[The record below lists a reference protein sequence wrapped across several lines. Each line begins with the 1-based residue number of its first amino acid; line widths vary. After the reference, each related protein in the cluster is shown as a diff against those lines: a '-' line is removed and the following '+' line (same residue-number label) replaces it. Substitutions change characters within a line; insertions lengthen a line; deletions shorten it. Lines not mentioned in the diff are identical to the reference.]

1 MCTAF
6 RTLEAYSPEARS
18 NFGPMQRMDAAVK
31 KMIPKLSEEETQA
44 VIKSRANWQE
54 KTRNVFEVSAFHN
67 NGRVISKSQLS
78 NEPYQNTMLSIQSG
92 WRSYTGHCAG
102 PQ

>member
-31 KMIPKLSEEETQA
+31 KMIPRLSEEETQA

-54 KTRNVFEVSAFHN
+54 KTINVFEVSAVFN
-67 NGRVISKSQLS
+67 ISQQRNDRVISKNQLL
-78 NEPYQNTMLSIQSG
+78 NEPYQNTMLRIK
-92 WRSYTGHCAG
+92 WN
-102 PQ
+102 

>member
-31 KMIPKLSEEETQA
+31 KMIPRLSEEETQA

-54 KTRNVFEVSAFHN
+54 KTRNVFEVSAVFN
-67 NGRVISKSQLS
+67 ISQQRNDRVISKYQLL
-78 NEPYQNTMLSIQSG
+78 NEPYQNAMLRIK
-92 WRSYTGHCAG
+92 
-102 PQ
+102 

>member
-31 KMIPKLSEEETQA
+31 KMIPRLSEEETQA

-54 KTRNVFEVSAFHN
+54 KTRNVFEVSAVFN
-67 NGRVISKSQLS
+67 ISQQRNDRVISKSQLL
-78 NEPYQNTMLSIQSG
+78 NEPYQNTILNEIEN
-92 WRSYTGHCAG
+92 
-102 PQ
+102 

>member
-6 RTLEAYSPEARS
+6 RKLEAYSPEARS

-31 KMIPKLSEEETQA
+31 KMIPRLSEEETQA

-54 KTRNVFEVSAFHN
+54 KTRNVFEVSAVFNISQQHN
-67 NGRVISKSQLS
+67 DRVISKNQLL
-78 NEPYQNTMLSIQSG
+78 NEPYQNTMLRIK
-92 WRSYTGHCAG
+92 
-102 PQ
+102 

>member
-31 KMIPKLSEEETQA
+31 KMIPRLSEEETQA

-54 KTRNVFEVSAFHN
+54 KTRNVFEVSAVFN
-67 NGRVISKSQLS
+67 ISQQRNDRVISKNQLL
-78 NEPYQNTMLSIQSG
+78 NEPYQNTMLKIK
-92 WRSYTGHCAG
+92 
-102 PQ
+102 